1 MRRQLKVLVR
11 SGRDNLNPIPW
22 VGIALAEKFDIHGFI
37 YVFEL
42 VEGIFA

>member
-1 MRRQLKVLVR
+1 MRRQLKVFVR
-11 SGRDNLNPIPW
+11 GSRDNLNPVPG

-42 VEGIFA
+42 VDGIFA